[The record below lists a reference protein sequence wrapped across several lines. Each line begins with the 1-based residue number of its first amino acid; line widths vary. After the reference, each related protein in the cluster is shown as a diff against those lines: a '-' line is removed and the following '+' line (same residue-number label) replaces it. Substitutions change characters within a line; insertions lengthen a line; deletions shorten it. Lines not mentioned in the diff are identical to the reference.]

1 MSSGT
6 LAEEKCVP
14 FHAGGSPLSTQEALD
29 LACDVPNWIVSEKQI
44 DRAFRFKDFRQA
56 MAFVNRV
63 AEIAD
68 AQDHHPD
75 IFISYNRVRLT
86 LATHKV
92 GGLSRNDFILAAK
105 IDRAADDLGETS

>member
-1 MSSGT
+1 MK

-14 FHAGGSPLSTQEALD
+14 CEAGGPPLPEEEARNLAQE
-29 LACDVPNWIVSEKQI
+29 VPDWTLKEKAI
-44 DRAFRFKDFRQA
+44 EREFHFRDFRRA

-63 AEIAD
+63 AGTAEE
-68 AQDHHPD
+68 QGHHPD

-86 LATHKV
+86 LFTHKV

-105 IDRAADDLGETS
+105 IDDLSSERES